1 VKIEVDWMLEFL
13 LGSSHRMEGEDR
25 GRLHA

>member
-1 VKIEVDWMLEFL
+1 MKIEVDWMLTFP
-13 LGSSHRMEGEDR
+13 LGSSYRMEGEDG